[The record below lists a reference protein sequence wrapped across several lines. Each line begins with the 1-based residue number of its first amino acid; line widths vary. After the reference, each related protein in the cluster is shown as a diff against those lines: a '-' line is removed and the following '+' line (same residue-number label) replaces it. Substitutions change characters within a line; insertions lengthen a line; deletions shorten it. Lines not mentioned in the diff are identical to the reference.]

1 MLAGINERRAQTL
14 VLAYFGGLERNEIA
28 QTLEVSVRTVD
39 RELRLGEAWL
49 AQALA

>member
-14 VLAYFGGLERNEIA
+14 VLAYFGGLERSEIA